1 MSKRGMSEVIPTDV
15 MFTEEKNIQK
25 PDILKVGNNCEKLC
39 DHFETNM
46 RQL

>member
-1 MSKRGMSEVIPTDV
+1 MSKRGMSQVIQTDV
-15 MFTEEKNIQK
+15 MFTEEKNIK
-25 PDILKVGNNCEKLC
+25 KTDILKVGNNCEKLC